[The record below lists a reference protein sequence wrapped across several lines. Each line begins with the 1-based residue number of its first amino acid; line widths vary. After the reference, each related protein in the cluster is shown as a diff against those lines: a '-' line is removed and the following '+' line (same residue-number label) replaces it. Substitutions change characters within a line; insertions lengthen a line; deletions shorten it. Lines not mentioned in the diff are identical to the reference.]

1 MTENQNNTQRSVPD
15 FTKYPREFITYKWF
29 RPLVT
34 GILFAIIY
42 MIFGSGLVLA
52 VTLFHGGE
60 YVADLESIVAGGYD
74 TFNTYSGPGALA
86 TLGIIA
92 LMIPALAIANK
103 LAGRRTFK
111 SYASSRGGWNFGI
124 FFRCM
129 LLFLVICAI
138 PVFVFQLV
146 MYGKVGGN
154 QFTLIGLILCTILG
168 PMQCIAE
175 EYLFRSFLMQ
185 TFGSWFKIPVLAIV
199 LQTLIFAAMHP
210 YNMIGVA
217 EIVCSGVTMGLIAWL
232 AHGIEAS
239 SALHIC
245 NNMTL
250 FYATGVGI
258 SQISSQ
264 TTLLDLGFAI
274 LLDVVYIL
282 AILFFR
288 KRGMFDVRKADDAAA
303 YNAKVKARLAKK
315 AAKEIRRS

>member
-146 MYGKVGGN
+146 VYGKVGGN

-303 YNAKVKARLAKK
+303 YNAKVKTRLAKK

>member
-1 MTENQNNTQRSVPD
+1 MTENHTITERSIPD
-15 FTKYPREFITYKWF
+15 YTKYPREFITYKWF
-29 RPLVT
+29 RPLIT
-34 GILFAIIY
+34 GILFVVILLFLSTGLTLAI
-42 MIFGSGLVLA
+42 
-52 VTLFHGGE
+52 TLFHGGE
-60 YVADLESIVAGGYD
+60 YAADLQTIIGGGYD

-86 TLGIIA
+86 TLGSIA
-92 LMIPALAIANK
+92 LMIPSLALANK
-103 LAGRRTFK
+103 LAGRRTFR
-111 SYASSRGGWNFGI
+111 SYASSRGGWDFGI

-129 LLFLVICAI
+129 LIFLIIGAVPILI
-138 PVFVFQLV
+138 FQFVV
-146 MYGKVGGN
+146 YGKTGSN

-175 EYLFRSFLMQ
+175 EYFFRGFLMQ

-199 LQTLIFAAMHP
+199 LQTLVFASMHP

-217 EIVCSGVTMGLIAWL
+217 EIVCSGLTMGFIAWL

-264 TTLLDLGFAI
+264 STLLDLGFAI
-274 LLDVVYIL
+274 VLDVVYIL
-282 AILFFR
+282 VILFCK

-303 YNAKVKARLAKK
+303 YNAKIKAKLAKK
-315 AAKEIRRS
+315 AAKKARRS

>member
-1 MTENQNNTQRSVPD
+1 
-15 FTKYPREFITYKWF
+15 
-29 RPLVT
+29 
-34 GILFAIIY
+34 
-42 MIFGSGLVLA
+42 
-52 VTLFHGGE
+52 
-60 YVADLESIVAGGYD
+60 
-74 TFNTYSGPGALA
+74 
-86 TLGIIA
+86 
-92 LMIPALAIANK
+92 
-103 LAGRRTFK
+103 
-111 SYASSRGGWNFGI
+111 
-124 FFRCM
+124 
-129 LLFLVICAI
+129 
-138 PVFVFQLV
+138 
-146 MYGKVGGN
+146 
-154 QFTLIGLILCTILG
+154 
-168 PMQCIAE
+168 MQCIAE